1 MNWQV
6 LNPLRMISPTVRVLR
21 AVRPQVTKRRVVAVA
36 TMGLMGSAG
45 MATHQ
50 LWKAG
55 SDEQSPP
62 VVAQLDPASNPADAA
77 AGVSA
82 AEERIEGMLANPIT
96 MIPDPGEPDENQAYA
111 PRPRTV
117 IAAPENPD
125 MAGPEVAVEATEPGD
140 AEFAEDRSVPDPS
153 GFRPPT
159 MNSPNIQSFAQPAA
173 AETESNPTVP
183 TESDAPPTL
192 PATPDAASGTAAAE
206 PPITIPSS
214 EPPAD
219 TPSPVPSLPALPAAP
234 TGVPALPIPPANL
247 AATPPATLN
256 PAGTPSSPGA
266 AESPGVAPRPPA
278 ELVPVD
284 PSRLQPDPAEQI
296 RVPEEAVPSLSPN
309 TLPPGNSPRSMP
321 NPSSE
326 PPAATGSEAGEANV
340 PEVPATRGLDAPGP
354 RALEST
360 AAPGEASGS
369 SVGGGATSGNSAL
382 DENTRSLPAIG
393 QPGAKH
399 LEGIQTPTL
408 SIEKIAPS
416 EIQVGQPATFG
427 VRVRNTGRVV
437 AQQVV
442 IHDQIPR
449 GTRLAETTPAAS
461 RGADGSLQWQ
471 VGALEPGQEATVSLR
486 VIPEQEGE
494 IGSVAQ
500 VTFQSLASVRTVA
513 TRPQITIEHNAPP
526 KVLIGQ
532 PIVIQLTITNQGT
545 GTARNLILEEVV
557 PAGLSHPAGPELEYP
572 VGNLR
577 PQESKRI
584 ELTLKG
590 LKPGNYQNVIVA
602 RTETAA
608 LAEARVPVEVQAP
621 RMVVNVA
628 GPKVRYLDR
637 QATYAVSVANPGTAP
652 ATNLEVVAQLP
663 RGLKFVSADHQG
675 QYDPQR
681 HTVAWGLAELPPG
694 VAGTSQVVVV
704 PIEPGEQ
711 RLRVSGRG
719 DLNLEH
725 TSEQA
730 VMVETLSELQFAV
743 ADTADPIEVGS
754 ETTYDLRVMNRGS
767 RTASNIQLAI
777 DFPAEL
783 EPLSGDGPSRV
794 QVRSGQLTIE
804 PLARLAPNAQ
814 VAYQIK
820 VKGLRPGD
828 PRIRVRLTCDE
839 APTPVSKEEST
850 RVYADNE

>member
-1 MNWQV
+1 
-6 LNPLRMISPTVRVLR
+6 
-21 AVRPQVTKRRVVAVA
+21 
-36 TMGLMGSAG
+36 
-45 MATHQ
+45 
-50 LWKAG
+50 
-55 SDEQSPP
+55 
-62 VVAQLDPASNPADAA
+62 
-77 AGVSA
+77 
-82 AEERIEGMLANPIT
+82 
-96 MIPDPGEPDENQAYA
+96 
-111 PRPRTV
+111 
-117 IAAPENPD
+117 
-125 MAGPEVAVEATEPGD
+125 
-140 AEFAEDRSVPDPS
+140 
-153 GFRPPT
+153 
-159 MNSPNIQSFAQPAA
+159 
-173 AETESNPTVP
+173 
-183 TESDAPPTL
+183 
-192 PATPDAASGTAAAE
+192 
-206 PPITIPSS
+206 
-214 EPPAD
+214 
-219 TPSPVPSLPALPAAP
+219 
-234 TGVPALPIPPANL
+234 
-247 AATPPATLN
+247 
-256 PAGTPSSPGA
+256 
-266 AESPGVAPRPPA
+266 
-278 ELVPVD
+278 
-284 PSRLQPDPAEQI
+284 
-296 RVPEEAVPSLSPN
+296 AVPGN
-309 TLPPGNSPRSMP
+309 T
-321 NPSSE
+321 
-326 PPAATGSEAGEANV
+326 NV
-340 PEVPATRGLDAPGP
+340 PEVPATRGLDAPGAP
-354 RALEST
+354 AARGLDTPGRRELES
-360 AAPGEASGS
+360 AAAVPGEASGS
-369 SVGGGATSGNSAL
+369 NVGGGASVGNSTL

-408 SIEKIAPS
+408 SIEKIAPG

-437 AQQVV
+437 AQQIV

-449 GTRLAETTPAAS
+449 GTRLAETTPAAT

-513 TRPQITIEHNAPP
+513 TRPQIMIEHNAPP

-545 GTARNLILEEVV
+545 GSARNLILEEVV

-777 DFPAEL
+777 DFPPEL

-794 QVRSGQLTIE
+794 QVRGGQLTIE